1 MDITP
6 EQIRS
11 FFKNRPNISI
21 NKTEKELGMPQGTL
35 NKFVRAEEGR
45 TIAAKYLPDL
55 YKYMELYGYK
65 V

>member
-1 MDITP
+1 MNPTP
-6 EQIRS
+6 EQIRK
-11 FFKNRPNISI
+11 FFKDRPNISI

-55 YKYMELYGYK
+55 YKYIQHYGFK
-65 V
+65 K